1 MLMGV
6 GEDGEEPFI
15 LPYDVL
21 ANEFVNL
28 EVVVNDERLPMQ
40 MSTSRNLAVWVHESL
55 DDFPADLLRFYLAS
69 LLPETADVNFSWR
82 ELAERVNSD
91 LIGNLGNYIN
101 RTLSFMERYFDGEA
115 TRPEKPSE
123 NAREALGDFR
133 ELEQRYEARMHA
145 GRPREALGELLAMG
159 RRANR
164 FFDAEAP
171 WQSRKEDPAQAR
183 ATLYACSVLL
193 GSIAYH
199 AAPFVPEA
207 VERLSEFFDGPIARI
222 SDLEALPDAYRARNA
237 KPLFRRVEDAEVEAA
252 EAKLSRAATA

>member
-1 MLMGV
+1 
-6 GEDGEEPFI
+6 
-15 LPYDVL
+15 
-21 ANEFVNL
+21 
-28 EVVVNDERLPMQ
+28 
-40 MSTSRNLAVWVHESL
+40 
-55 DDFPADLLRFYLAS
+55 
-69 LLPETADVNFSWR
+69 
-82 ELAERVNSD
+82 
-91 LIGNLGNYIN
+91 
-101 RTLSFMERYFDGEA
+101 
-115 TRPEKPSE
+115 
-123 NAREALGDFR
+123 
-133 ELEQRYEARMHA
+133 RMRA

-171 WQSRKEDPAQAR
+171 WQSRKEDPEQAR

-222 SDLEALPDAYRARNA
+222 SDLEALPDAYHARNA

-252 EAKLSRAATA
+252 EVKLSRAATA